1 MTIEPANMK
10 AIYYSEFGS
19 VDVLEIGE
27 RPIPQPGPN
36 QVLVKVAAAG
46 VNPIDRR
53 LRNGELQD
61 FFQREWPIIPGWDVS
76 GKIVKLGSEV
86 SDWQIDQDIVGLA
99 FTWVLQHGSYAQYIV
114 IDDSSIAPLPP
125 ELDYIQGAA
134 LPLVSLTAW
143 QALDEFAHLGQG
155 QSVLIQAGAGGVGS
169 VAIAMAKH
177 LGAKVY
183 TTTRSKNFDYVKAR
197 GADHPIDY
205 TQANYIEVIRQHQ
218 PGGLDV
224 VLESLTGDELVKD
237 AIRLVKDGGSV
248 PFLNNEPPEMKEI
261 ETRKINTTFIHHR
274 PDGKMLQELMQKF
287 ADGTFMLPAI
297 LSMPLVEARSA
308 QIQSESM
315 TTNGKMVLTVS

>member
-1 MTIEPANMK
+1 MTIEPGNMK
-10 AIYYSEFGS
+10 AVYYSEFGS
-19 VDVLEIGE
+19 SDVLEFGE

-76 GKIVKLGSEV
+76 GRIVSVGDLV
-86 SDWQIDQDIVGLA
+86 NNWQVGQDIVGLA
-99 FTWVLQHGSYAQYIV
+99 FTWILQHGSYAEYIV
-114 IDDSSIAPLPP
+114 IDDSSIALLPA
-125 ELDYIQGAA
+125 ELDYVQAAA

-143 QALDEFAHLGQG
+143 QALDEFSHLGSG

-183 TTTRSKNFDYVKAR
+183 TTTRTQNFDYVKAR

-205 TQANYIEVIRQHQ
+205 TQENYLDVVRQQ
-218 PGGLDV
+218 ESSGLDV
-224 VLESLTGDELVKD
+224 VLESLTGDELVKN

-248 PFLNNEPPEMKEI
+248 PFLNNEPPQMNEI
-261 ETRKINTTFIHHR
+261 ETRRINTTFIHHR
-274 PDGKMLQELMQKF
+274 PDGKMLHELMQKF

-297 LSMPLVEARSA
+297 SSMPLAEARSA

-315 TTNGKMVLTVS
+315 TTNGKLVLTVS